1 VGGKPLWLMSRL
13 VEDYSRP
20 GDLICDP
27 VAGGF
32 ATGKAAVSVGR
43 KFIGG
48 DVLEEHAQLGAAWAK
63 TAKQRGLFSV

>member
-1 VGGKPLWLMSRL
+1 MSRL
-13 VEDYSRP
+13 AEDYSRP

-32 ATGKAAVSVGR
+32 TTGKAAVAAGR

-63 TAKQRGLFSV
+63 AAKQRGLFPA